1 MESSC
6 SDLGKWDSGR
16 EMNVIKKQRDTIG
29 QQEYK
34 VYCKWEKQEGGERSK
49 GSDSFLFVLVKIS
62 ETSSPTQQDTF
73 NPENTFTSDLIQYI
87 KPAVKSD
94 LEPVQLYPG

>member
-16 EMNVIKKQRDTIG
+16 EMNVIKKKQRDTIG

-34 VYCKWEKQEGGERSK
+34 VYCKWEKQEGG
-49 GSDSFLFVLVKIS
+49 
-62 ETSSPTQQDTF
+62 
-73 NPENTFTSDLIQYI
+73 
-87 KPAVKSD
+87 
-94 LEPVQLYPG
+94 